1 MKTKALTYA
10 IYTSVV
16 ALVLSAPVTM
26 SARKKD
32 DAKKPKA
39 ADALL
44 TNQSASPLGT
54 IEAKGESDPEG
65 VRKNIDILLG
75 QYGGGKKKAPPTRPL
90 KDLSVQFVSRGKQYG
105 VDPRLIVAIAG
116 AESTFGEHVCTT
128 NNAWNW
134 FYSGHCTSPF
144 QSWESGMQT
153 VTKYMRRSYILHG
166 YDTIEKIGK
175 RYCAAGCEHWPSN
188 VRNFY
193 TSLGADPNV
202 IAWTPQS
209 PAFTGPAKATVTA
222 EKNTSPAL
230 PTTATTVTPKTSTHT
245 HRSPAAPPSVSAAS
259 DAPVAM
265 IVAPPE
271 TSTAP
276 PAPPAPRTEPLSVV
290 PTVSARVDRVDI
302 PTRNWRGSLTSTP
315 SMTVTALVVGTTAP
329 ESVKAVV
336 VADGRRTEVAKLEL
350 SSATSS
356 ARVYSGTVSLA
367 GFTGPLQVEVQ
378 TTVAQANGWPTV
390 MSADIAKIDVPPPS
404 IPPSRWFWIVLTI
417 VAGLS
422 ASSILL
428 FRTTRKQ
435 PTLQLHKSAA

>member
-54 IEAKGESDPEG
+54 IEAKGESDPDG
-65 VRKNIDILLG
+65 VRKNIDILLA

-90 KDLSVQFVSRGKQYG
+90 KDLSAQFVSRGKQYG

-116 AESTFGEHVCTT
+116 AESTFGEHICTT

-153 VTKYMRRSYILHG
+153 VTKFMRKSYILHG

-175 RYCAAGCEHWPSN
+175 RYCASGCEHWPSN

-202 IAWTPQS
+202 IAWTPQAPALAAPPKATMAAEKKPS
-209 PAFTGPAKATVTA
+209 PAA
-222 EKNTSPAL
+222 
-230 PTTATTVTPKTSTHT
+230 ATTVTATTPKTSAHT
-245 HRSPAAPPSVSAAS
+245 HRAAAPPAPATS
-259 DAPVAM
+259 DAPIAL
-265 IVAPPE
+265 IVPPSE
-271 TSTAP
+271 TPTAP
-276 PAPPAPRTEPLSVV
+276 PAPPTARTEPLPVV

-315 SMTVTALVVGTTAP
+315 TMTVTALVVGTTAP

-350 SSATSS
+350 SSATAS

-378 TTVAQANGWPTV
+378 TTVAQASGWPTV
-390 MSADIAKIDVPPPS
+390 MSAGIAKIDVPPPNV
-404 IPPSRWFWIVLTI
+404 PPSRWFWIALMT

-422 ASSILL
+422 ASSIVL
-428 FRTTRKQ
+428 FRMTRKQ